1 MNLKKTA
8 DAIRKIIIEI
18 SYKSQN
24 THIGSMLSCVDIL
37 TALYFYKM
45 RLNDWE
51 TRDIFIMSKAHAEL
65 ALYVTL
71 SEKGIIEKTL
81 LKKFNKND
89 GTLPGHLDRFSAKG
103 VECSSGSLGHG
114 FNMGLG
120 IAHSFKLQKNN
131 RKVYVLI
138 GDGEMQE
145 GSIWEGAMFAPKLGL
160 DNFTA
165 ILDYNNQ
172 QGYGRANEICEF
184 EPVAQ
189 KWKAFGW
196 DVEEIDGHSIDELKS
211 SLDKNSKKKPR
222 IIIAHTIK
230 GKGVGFMEDSLLWH
244 YYLLTDSLK
253 KEAIKNLEKTAESI
267 K

>member
-1 MNLKKTA
+1 
-8 DAIRKIIIEI
+8 
-18 SYKSQN
+18 
-24 THIGSMLSCVDIL
+24 
-37 TALYFYKM
+37 
-45 RLNDWE
+45 
-51 TRDIFIMSKAHAEL
+51 
-65 ALYVTL
+65 
-71 SEKGIIEKTL
+71 
-81 LKKFNKND
+81 
-89 GTLPGHLDRFSAKG
+89 
-103 VECSSGSLGHG
+103 
-114 FNMGLG
+114 
-120 IAHSFKLQKNN
+120 
-131 RKVYVLI
+131 
-138 GDGEMQE
+138 MQE

-189 KWKAFGW
+189 KWKAFEW

-211 SLDKNSKKKPR
+211 SVDKKSEKKPR

-253 KEAIKNLEKTAESI
+253 KEAIKNLENTAESI